1 MLHIQVKGIYSIND
15 LGQMIE
21 TTLNSAPDIN
31 YEKRFILN
39 SRHHLIQG
47 ENIKFFAFI
56 QQNEANIIDF
66 QWFSMAYLF

>member
-1 MLHIQVKGIYSIND
+1 MLHILVKGIYSMNG
-15 LGQMIE
+15 LGQVIE

-39 SRHHLIQG
+39 SCNHLIQG
-47 ENIKFFAFI
+47 ENMKFFAFI

-66 QWFSMAYLF
+66 Q